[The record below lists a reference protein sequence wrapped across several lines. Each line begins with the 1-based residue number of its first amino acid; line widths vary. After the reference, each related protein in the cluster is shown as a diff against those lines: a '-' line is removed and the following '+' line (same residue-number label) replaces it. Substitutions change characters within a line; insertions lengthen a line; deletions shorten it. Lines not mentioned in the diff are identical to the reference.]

1 MWAGKT
7 FIVRWAL
14 SSLCLLPAIPSVWC
28 RSSAVPLREAV
39 EVDHSPV
46 LLSDLLPADADASI
60 QKASA
65 SVVLCQ
71 APQSGSVRLL
81 RAEEILRSMA
91 AHTELLPML
100 SIPARVTVRDSS
112 PPIQQGS
119 VREAIAAFLRAH
131 AWGELPQTA
140 RLEWPESLTTNGE
153 HAPLQV
159 TAVVWDNRQQTPQF
173 RLRCTQ
179 RSTCGDFLVH
189 VVLPPVVADAWQ
201 RHLVLPAS
209 RPLTSAANSALSGP
223 VLALRGKP
231 AVLVL
236 QGGGMRVSLP
246 VICTEPGILN
256 QRIRV
261 FDTHSRRIFYADV
274 VGEGLLHASL

>member
-7 FIVRWAL
+7 FIVSWTL
-14 SSLCLLPAIPSVWC
+14 SSLCCLLAVPCVWC
-28 RSSAVPLREAV
+28 RSATLPLRQVV

-46 LLSDLLPADADASI
+46 LLSDLLPDDADLSI

-81 RAEEILRSMA
+81 QAEEILRSMTT
-91 AHTELLPML
+91 HTELLRVL
-100 SIPARVTVRDSS
+100 SIPSRVTVRDSS
-112 PPIQQGS
+112 PPIQQGF
-119 VREAIAAFLRAH
+119 VREVIADFLRAH
-131 AWGELPQTA
+131 AWGQLPQTA
-140 RLEWPESLTTNGE
+140 HLEWPERLTTNRE

-159 TAVVWDNRQQTPQF
+159 IAVTWDTRQQSPQF

-179 RSTCGDFLVH
+179 RSDCSDFLVH
-189 VVLPPVVADAWQ
+189 IVLPAPIADAWQ
-201 RHLVLPAS
+201 RHLVSPTSL
-209 RPLTSAANSALSGP
+209 RLTSAASSALSGP
-223 VLALRGKP
+223 LLAHRGKP

-246 VICTEPGILN
+246 VICAEPGTLN

-261 FDTHSRRIFYADV
+261 FDTHSRRVFYADV